1 MHLFLISHECLF
13 CFCLNDDCI
22 ILFLHSQVLEV
33 LAAIRNEAKEELAQ
47 AIYTNTAQMF
57 FPNAPAAANE

>member
-1 MHLFLISHECLF
+1 MIVSFYS
-13 CFCLNDDCI
+13 
-22 ILFLHSQVLEV
+22 SQVLEV

-57 FPNAPAAANE
+57 FPNRCVFEN